1 MKLVHP
7 ALPPLV
13 SRPWVVAA
21 ICVWLGV
28 GASRLG
34 LAGLAGV
41 AVLVLF
47 LAIRRSPVI
56 AAVTTAAVLASLV
69 SALPLA
75 PLDPGPFQGTV
86 VMTTDVVA
94 GQYGPW
100 AVADTGAGPVLL
112 DLPDGTAAGPGQTV
126 SIVGTTD
133 GKPGVVRGQR
143 HRGTVRV
150 TRLDVIEDSKS
161 PVVVFGQALRRQVM
175 HHLQPLDDSRS
186 LLAGF
191 LIGETG
197 GLDEIDIAAMR
208 RAGLSHFTA
217 VSGSNV
223 ALLLGLVAVAAG
235 PLGIG
240 PKRRAV
246 VGLVALPIYAAATR
260 FEPSV
265 MRATVMAG
273 VVLVG
278 RLLGFALEAWQ
289 LLSVAVIGLLILDPG
304 RGSDVGFQ
312 LSVAATAGVLVG
324 ARWPIDGARW
334 RRALAVTLGAQ
345 IAVAPLLVLIFDQV
359 PLLSPLV
366 NLIAAPIVGAA
377 TLLGAVGVT
386 GIDPL
391 VSVAAWLAGIVL
403 DLARGVSTWPQ
414 MGWAGL
420 FVTGGLAALF
430 VRFRSQRG
438 ILALVVSLVLV
449 TSVIGPRS
457 DAPDAGVVVLDVG
470 QGDSILVSGGNGRFA
485 LVDGGPDQVRL
496 IEKLGEYGVRRFEL
510 IVLSHVHAD
519 HATGLAGLVGRIP
532 IGRVWAA
539 TDHHETPAS
548 VELLAR
554 LAGGGVAVEEP
565 EVGQGWDLGG
575 VILTVLSPLR
585 RYASPNDESIVVMVN
600 GPARSMLLTGD
611 IETVAQDDLG
621 PLHADVLKVPHQGAA
636 TSDAEWLGE
645 VGADLAVISVGPN
658 DFGHPAEWV
667 IATLEESG
675 AVVKRTD
682 RDGDVVVPLS

>member
-1 MKLVHP
+1 MRFDHP
-7 ALPPLV
+7 ALPPVV
-13 SRPWVVAA
+13 SRPWVGAA

-34 LAGLAGV
+34 HWGLGGV

-47 LAIRRSPVI
+47 LTIRGRAVPAVWSTV
-56 AAVTTAAVLASLV
+56 AVLVSLVTTA
-69 SALPLA
+69 PLA
-75 PLDPGPFQGTV
+75 PLQPGAVQAPV
-86 VMTTDVVA
+86 VMTTDVME
-94 GQYGPW
+94 GRYGPW
-100 AVADTGAGPVLL
+100 ALADTGDGPILL
-112 DLPDGTAAGPGQTV
+112 DLPDGTVGVTGQTV

-150 TRLDVIEDSKS
+150 SRLDVIEDSGS
-161 PVVVFGQALRRQVM
+161 PVLAIGQALRSQVM
-175 HHLQPLDDSRS
+175 DHLQPLDDSRS

-191 LIGETG
+191 LIGDTA
-197 GLDEIDIAAMR
+197 GLEEIDIVAMR
-208 RAGLSHFTA
+208 QAGLSHFTA

-223 ALLLGLVAVAAG
+223 ALFLGLLAVAAG
-235 PLGIG
+235 PLGVG
-240 PKRRAV
+240 PRRRAV
-246 VGLVALPIYAAATR
+246 IGLVALPIYAAATR

-273 VVLVG
+273 VVLTG
-278 RLLGFALEAWQ
+278 RLLGFALQAWQ

-304 RGSDVGFQ
+304 LAFDVGFQ
-312 LSVAATAGVLVG
+312 LSVIATAGVLIG
-324 ARWPIDGARW
+324 ARWPIHGARW

-345 IAVAPLLVLIFDQV
+345 IAVSPVLVLSFHKV

-366 NLIAAPIVGAA
+366 NLIAAPIVSAA

-391 VSVAAWLAGIVL
+391 VSLAAWLAGIVL

-414 MGWAGL
+414 VGGL
-420 FVTGGLAALF
+420 GLLVIGVLAALF
-430 VRFRSQRG
+430 LSFRSQRG
-438 ILALVVSLVLV
+438 ALALAASLVLV
-449 TSVIGPRS
+449 AALVGPRS
-457 DAPDAGVVVLDVG
+457 EVPQGGVVVLDVG

-496 IEKLGEYGVRRFEL
+496 LEKLGEYGVRRFEL
-510 IVLSHVHAD
+510 VVLSHVHAD
-519 HATGLAGLVGRIP
+519 HVTGLIGLVGRVP
-532 IGRVWAA
+532 VGRVWAA

-554 LAGGGVAVEEP
+554 LSAGRVLVEKP
-565 EVGQGWDLGG
+565 ALGQRWDLGG
-575 VILTVLSPLR
+575 VTLTVLGPLR
-585 RYASPNDESIVVMVN
+585 RYASPNDESIVVMVS
-600 GPARSMLLTGD
+600 GRSRAMLLTGD
-611 IETVAQDDLG
+611 IETVAQGDLG
-621 PLHADVLKVPHQGAA
+621 PLLADVLKVPHQGAA
-636 TSDAEWLGE
+636 TSDADWLRE
-645 VGADLAVISVGPN
+645 VGAELAVISVGSN
-658 DFGHPAEWV
+658 DFGHPSDWV
-667 IATLEESG
+667 IETLEESG